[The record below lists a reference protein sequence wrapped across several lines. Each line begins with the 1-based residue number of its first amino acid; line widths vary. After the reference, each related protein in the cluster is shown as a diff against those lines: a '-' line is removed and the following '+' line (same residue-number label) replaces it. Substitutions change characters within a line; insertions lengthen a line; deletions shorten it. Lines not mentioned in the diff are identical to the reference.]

1 MKNKREKDMK
11 NRFADT
17 GKSYAGYF
25 LRFVFCLV
33 LTASALSS
41 QAQSRNQVSGKVTD
55 TAGEPLIGAT
65 VVVVG
70 TTTGTTTGIDG
81 SYTINAAA
89 DSQLKFSFIGYAE
102 QTVNVGARSVIDI
115 VMEDDSQVLKDVVV
129 IGYGTM
135 EKKSV
140 TSSITSIK
148 GDDLTAGMGGST
160 IATALQGK
168 VPGLT
173 ISGSA
178 SPNSSNDFQL
188 RGIAS
193 VNASQSPL
201 VVIDGI
207 PGGDMRAINQED
219 IESIDVLKDA
229 SAGAIYGTRA
239 AGGVI
244 LITTKRAKQGS
255 VTANYTGEFSFET
268 VRKYPEL
275 LSSSEYI
282 EYGLGEDYGA
292 DTDWY
297 KELTNDAP
305 FSQRHTVSIAGGT
318 EVAQV
323 YTSFMAQ
330 NQKGI
335 VIGDNRKDYSGR
347 VNARFNLFD
356 GVVEVRANAQFR
368 EAERDNRNSSGI
380 FKMAF
385 GLNPTIPLYDP
396 ANPSKY
402 NVVGNGIS
410 GTTFNPV
417 ADIMLRTKNGK
428 DQWLLA
434 DATVKIN
441 LMKGLSLQGTV
452 GIDKRQYQEYTYVSH
467 DHKESI
473 DNSRRGGASHKFS
486 KDNRVSVEAY
496 ANYHRVFRE
505 DHTLDVVAGYS
516 FWQAGGEDFSMSN
529 YDFPVDGVGP
539 WDMGVGSYLTDGRAS
554 MDSNKDPRERLL
566 SMFGRAN
573 YSYKD
578 RYMATVSFRR
588 EGSSKFGVNNR
599 WGNFWAVSGGWRLSN
614 EAFMRDVGWIS
625 DLKVRLGYGVTG
637 NNGFGNGYTTRMYK
651 ANDMWPTNGVWQP
664 GYGSIRNINPDLKW
678 EEKSELNF
686 GLDFSLF
693 NDRLWGKFD
702 LYFRQVDDM
711 LYLANA
717 PMPPMVHDEVMKNI
731 GSLENK
737 GWEFELG
744 GDIVRSKNFRYTST
758 LRLSHNKT
766 KIKSMGDDGFFLD
779 EVKFPSPGNPGTAV
793 RLQNGLELGQY
804 FIYKYAGLDENGKW
818 LIYDKNNEIVPA
830 TDGSTS
836 NLVAENKHFVGNA
849 IPKVILSWGSHVQVQ
864 ELGSVDL
871 PAQLAR
877 VRCLQPG
884 EHVLRPGQ
892 RFAAQRP
899 QVGLHAQPQHQGRE
913 DPLRLLARRRLVPQD
928 RRHQP
933 RVYVQPAEMDALY
946 PVCETLPDHPR
957 RGRIHRLQRPQSR
970 GQHQRPVPRFRV
982 CQRHLD
988 DVPADDPFY
997 AGRAVKLLIPNREP
1011 L

>member
-1 MKNKREKDMK
+1 MKNILSDMNK
-11 NRFADT
+11 RFAAT
-17 GKSYAGYF
+17 GRSLGGYL
-25 LRFVFCLV
+25 LRIVCCLL
-33 LTASALSS
+33 LTSAALSL
-41 QAQSRNQVSGKVTD
+41 QAQTRNQVSGRVTD
-55 TAGEPLIGAT
+55 AAGEPLVGAT

-70 TTTGTTTGIDG
+70 TTTGTTTDIDG
-81 SYTINAAA
+81 NYAINAPTAG
-89 DSQLKFSFIGYAE
+89 QLKFSYIGYAE
-102 QTVNVGARSVIDI
+102 QTVEIGTQSVINI
-115 VMEDDSQVLKDVVV
+115 TLQDDSQVLKDVVV

-160 IATALQGK
+160 IATVLQGK

-173 ISGSA
+173 ISGSS
-178 SPNSSNDFQL
+178 SPNSSNGFQL
-188 RGIAS
+188 RGVAS
-193 VNASQSPL
+193 INASQSPL

-207 PGGDMRAINQED
+207 PGGDMRALIQED

-244 LITTKRAKQGS
+244 LITTKRAKQGRVS
-255 VTANYTGEFSFET
+255 VNYTGEFSIESI
-268 VRKYPEL
+268 RKYPDL
-275 LSSSEYI
+275 LSSSEYV
-282 EYGLGEDYGA
+282 EYGLGEDYGS
-292 DTDWY
+292 DTDWF
-297 KELTNDAP
+297 KELTNELP
-305 FSQRHTVSIAGGT
+305 FSQRHTVSLSGGT
-318 EVAQV
+318 EAAQV

-330 NQKGI
+330 DQKGI

-347 VNARFNLFD
+347 INARFNLFD
-356 GVVEVRANAQFR
+356 GLVEVRANAQFR

-396 ANPSKY
+396 ENPSDY

-410 GTTFNPV
+410 GTSFNPV

-496 ANYHRVFRE
+496 ANYHRTFAE

-516 FWQAGGEDFSMSN
+516 FWQAGGESFSMSN

-554 MDSNKDPRERLL
+554 MDSSKDPRERLL
-566 SMFGRAN
+566 SLFGRAN

-588 EGSSKFGVNNR
+588 EGSSKFGPNNR

-614 EAFMRDVGWIS
+614 EAFMRDIRWID
-625 DLKVRLGYGVTG
+625 DLKIRLGYGVTG
-637 NNGFGNGYTTRMYK
+637 NNGFGNGYTTRMYT
-651 ANDMWPTNGVWQP
+651 ANDMWPTNGIWQP
-664 GYGSIRNINPDLKW
+664 GYGSVRNINPDLKW
-678 EEKSELNF
+678 EEKSELNVGF
-686 GLDFSLF
+686 DFALF
-693 NDRLWGKFD
+693 DNRLWGKFD
-702 LYFRQVDDM
+702 LYYRQVNDM
-711 LYLANA
+711 LYNVNA
-717 PMPPMVHDEVMKNI
+717 PMPPMVHDTVMKNI
-731 GSLENK
+731 GSLENR

-744 GDIVRSKNFRYTST
+744 GDIVRSKNFRYTSSV
-758 LRLSHNKT
+758 RLSHNKT
-766 KIKSMGDDGFFLD
+766 RINRLGDDGFFLD
-779 EVKFPSPGNPGTAV
+779 EVTFPSPGNPGTAV
-793 RLQNGLELGQY
+793 RLQNGLELGQF

-830 TDGSTS
+830 IDGSTS
-836 NLVAENKHFVGNA
+836 NLIAENKHFVGNA
-849 IPKVILSWGSHVQVQ
+849 IPKVILSWDHIFKYKNWDLSVYLRSWLDYDVFSQVNMYYGLANDSQLNVLKSAYTRNRNIKDEKILCDYWLDDGSFLKIDAIN
-864 ELGSVDL
+864 LGYTLDLRKWTRYIQSAKLYLTIRDLAVFTNYNGLNPEVDIN
-871 PAQLAR
+871 
-877 VRCLQPG
+877 G
-884 EHVLRPGQ
+884 
-892 RFAAQRP
+892 
-899 QVGLHAQPQHQGRE
+899 
-913 DPLRLLARRRLVPQD
+913 
-928 RRHQP
+928 
-933 RVYVQPAEMDALY
+933 LY
-946 PVCETLPDHPR
+946 PGFEYVNDTASMYPQTTRFTL
-957 RGRIHRLQRPQSR
+957 GVQIT
-970 GQHQRPVPRFRV
+970 F
-982 CQRHLD
+982 
-988 DVPADDPFY
+988 
-997 AGRAVKLLIPNREP
+997 
-1011 L
+1011 

>member
-323 YTSFMAQ
+323 YTS
-330 NQKGI
+330 
-335 VIGDNRKDYSGR
+335 
-347 VNARFNLFD
+347 
-356 GVVEVRANAQFR
+356 
-368 EAERDNRNSSGI
+368 
-380 FKMAF
+380 
-385 GLNPTIPLYDP
+385 
-396 ANPSKY
+396 
-402 NVVGNGIS
+402 
-410 GTTFNPV
+410 
-417 ADIMLRTKNGK
+417 RT
-428 DQWLLA
+428 
-434 DATVKIN
+434 
-441 LMKGLSLQGTV
+441 
-452 GIDKRQYQEYTYVSH
+452 R
-467 DHKESI
+467 
-473 DNSRRGGASHKFS
+473 
-486 KDNRVSVEAY
+486 RVS
-496 ANYHRVFRE
+496 
-505 DHTLDVVAGYS
+505 S
-516 FWQAGGEDFSMSN
+516 S
-529 YDFPVDGVGP
+529 
-539 WDMGVGSYLTDGRAS
+539 
-554 MDSNKDPRERLL
+554 
-566 SMFGRAN
+566 
-573 YSYKD
+573 
-578 RYMATVSFRR
+578 ATTARTI
-588 EGSSKFGVNNR
+588 
-599 WGNFWAVSGGWRLSN
+599 
-614 EAFMRDVGWIS
+614 RDV
-625 DLKVRLGYGVTG
+625 
-637 NNGFGNGYTTRMYK
+637 
-651 ANDMWPTNGVWQP
+651 
-664 GYGSIRNINPDLKW
+664 
-678 EEKSELNF
+678 
-686 GLDFSLF
+686 
-693 NDRLWGKFD
+693 
-702 LYFRQVDDM
+702 
-711 LYLANA
+711 
-717 PMPPMVHDEVMKNI
+717 
-731 GSLENK
+731 
-737 GWEFELG
+737 
-744 GDIVRSKNFRYTST
+744 ST
-758 LRLSHNKT
+758 
-766 KIKSMGDDGFFLD
+766 
-779 EVKFPSPGNPGTAV
+779 P
-793 RLQNGLELGQY
+793 
-804 FIYKYAGLDENGKW
+804 
-818 LIYDKNNEIVPA
+818 
-830 TDGSTS
+830 GSTS
-836 NLVAENKHFVGNA
+836 STAWSRCA
-849 IPKVILSWGSHVQVQ
+849 PTPSSARPSATTATRRASSRWPSASIPPFRFTTRPT
-864 ELGSVDL
+864 L
-871 PAQLAR
+871 PSTTWSATASPAR
-877 VRCLQPG
+877 PSIPWPTSCC
-884 EHVLRPGQ
+884 
-892 RFAAQRP
+892 
-899 QVGLHAQPQHQGRE
+899 
-913 DPLRLLARRRLVPQD
+913 ARRTAKTSGCWL
-928 RRHQP
+928 
-933 RVYVQPAEMDALY
+933 
-946 PVCETLPDHPR
+946 T
-957 RGRIHRLQRPQSR
+957 
-970 GQHQRPVPRFRV
+970 
-982 CQRHLD
+982 
-988 DVPADDPFY
+988 
-997 AGRAVKLLIPNREP
+997 P

>member
-1 MKNKREKDMK
+1 M
-11 NRFADT
+11 
-17 GKSYAGYF
+17 
-25 LRFVFCLV
+25 
-33 LTASALSS
+33 
-41 QAQSRNQVSGKVTD
+41 
-55 TAGEPLIGAT
+55 
-65 VVVVG
+65 
-70 TTTGTTTGIDG
+70 
-81 SYTINAAA
+81 
-89 DSQLKFSFIGYAE
+89 
-102 QTVNVGARSVIDI
+102 
-115 VMEDDSQVLKDVVV
+115 
-129 IGYGTM
+129 
-135 EKKSV
+135 
-140 TSSITSIK
+140 
-148 GDDLTAGMGGST
+148 
-160 IATALQGK
+160 
-168 VPGLT
+168 
-173 ISGSA
+173 
-178 SPNSSNDFQL
+178 
-188 RGIAS
+188 
-193 VNASQSPL
+193 
-201 VVIDGI
+201 
-207 PGGDMRAINQED
+207 
-219 IESIDVLKDA
+219 
-229 SAGAIYGTRA
+229 
-239 AGGVI
+239 
-244 LITTKRAKQGS
+244 
-255 VTANYTGEFSFET
+255 TANYTGEFSFET

-330 NQKGI
+330 NQKGM

-686 GLDFSLF
+686 GLDFSL
-693 NDRLWGKFD
+693 LTTASG
-702 LYFRQVDDM
+702 V
-711 LYLANA
+711 
-717 PMPPMVHDEVMKNI
+717 
-731 GSLENK
+731 S
-737 GWEFELG
+737 
-744 GDIVRSKNFRYTST
+744 STST
-758 LRLSHNKT
+758 SAR
-766 KIKSMGDDGFFLD
+766 
-779 EVKFPSPGNPGTAV
+779 
-793 RLQNGLELGQY
+793 
-804 FIYKYAGLDENGKW
+804 
-818 LIYDKNNEIVPA
+818 
-830 TDGSTS
+830 STTCS
-836 NLVAENKHFVGNA
+836 
-849 IPKVILSWGSHVQVQ
+849 IWPT
-864 ELGSVDL
+864 
-871 PAQLAR
+871 P
-877 VRCLQPG
+877 RCL
-884 EHVLRPGQ
+884 RWYTT
-892 RFAAQRP
+892 R
-899 QVGLHAQPQHQGRE
+899 
-913 DPLRLLARRRLVPQD
+913 
-928 RRHQP
+928 
-933 RVYVQPAEMDALY
+933 
-946 PVCETLPDHPR
+946 
-957 RGRIHRLQRPQSR
+957 
-970 GQHQRPVPRFRV
+970 
-982 CQRHLD
+982 
-988 DVPADDPFY
+988 
-997 AGRAVKLLIPNREP
+997 
-1011 L
+1011 